1 MSQPINLTHC
11 NLLFAKHLSS
21 RISPTRLN
29 SLKSLSDNLFSQ
41 LSQDLDHAIILYNS
55 FPNCLKNSS
64 VTPSFFIN
72 TIYIKSIFPGAFP
85 LFTSV
90 LAHLQNHPA
99 DLEIVFSEMR
109 TSTYFHHIYE
119 LDKPEY
125 LLANLMTLVY
135 RCHLLTA
142 IPFLRDNRAQISS
155 TLEEMSALRFLLGE
169 DNLHYHA
176 TRHWIL
182 DWEGEGFSQ
191 QLSEIITLNTA

>member
-1 MSQPINLTHC
+1 
-11 NLLFAKHLSS
+11 
-21 RISPTRLN
+21 
-29 SLKSLSDNLFSQ
+29 
-41 LSQDLDHAIILYNS
+41 
-55 FPNCLKNSS
+55 
-64 VTPSFFIN
+64 
-72 TIYIKSIFPGAFP
+72 
-85 LFTSV
+85 
-90 LAHLQNHPA
+90 
-99 DLEIVFSEMR
+99 
-109 TSTYFHHIYE
+109 
-119 LDKPEY
+119 
-125 LLANLMTLVY
+125 MTLVY